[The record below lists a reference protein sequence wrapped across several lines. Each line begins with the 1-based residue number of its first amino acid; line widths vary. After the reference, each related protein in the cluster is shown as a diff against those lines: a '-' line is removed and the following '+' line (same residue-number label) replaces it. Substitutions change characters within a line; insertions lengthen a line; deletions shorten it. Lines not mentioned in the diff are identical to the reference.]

1 MQEMVLLQSHHD
13 DDGAFS
19 FKRLE
24 LIMQTA
30 RFPEMHRMPHDDKD
44 RRFKRSSAFLLS
56 QLIIGLT
63 STPLAHAQSS
73 TTCTGSSSGSCVD
86 LYNGTISAINAVGYQ
101 PQNLAG
107 LASTTNGAQVV
118 LQKFSGG
125 VLNGGTMAFSENSGT
140 PGESVAAATWVYNCP
155 TATSNATG
163 TIEMAVSVS
172 NSTTITSDSSVSN
185 SSSSFNQGE
194 NTVSLSYTSP
204 PSPYGTASASDVMSY
219 TWGSTYDTSSTTSS
233 SNTTTNS
240 AGATTTYPVSYNVP
254 PGYATT
260 VSLSVA
266 TNVYSGVNWSAPV
279 TLTSP
284 SNAALNNMQYT
295 EQFINP
301 FPPSATMAVNY
312 NGSSVNANIWYAPLT
327 ISCVTNGADSCVAG
341 SSRPLIDP
349 TGQYTYWPTQY
360 GTLGGWGITAPG
372 VLDQIYWEGAKSGS
386 GDTIGMNLVYSLSET
401 DGSYL
406 YGTENSNTSN
416 VVWNPKVTQ
425 GGFLALLEN
434 GNLAAYSST
443 GSLLWSTNAGKGVL
457 TPQTLVANPTPTV
470 SQLLP
475 SNNGQA
481 FIASGT
487 YSATSYS
494 SDAQAGTSGL
504 TPMTSQ
510 QISTYCSG
518 SSTSGTAPVSQ
529 NNTPNNTT
537 TAWMSP
543 EIDAG
548 YTLMNASFNT
558 QSQGA
563 YVLAQN
569 DDRNRR
575 DRRDERRIDQIEHSP
590 AGALNGVQNDPAARD
605 TAKTIKK
612 AVDGDSKR
620 KSLGKLKYIK
630 GPIVL
635 RKEQFYTANLPGF
648 KVMKVVVKS
657 DSMTNYSGFVPGN
670 SQLDSNT
677 FAGESRKVKLKVGN
691 HMKTEVKPRSSI

>member
-1 MQEMVLLQSHHD
+1 MQKERTSKMQLMQHD
-13 DDGAFS
+13 IKG
-19 FKRLE
+19 
-24 LIMQTA
+24 
-30 RFPEMHRMPHDDKD
+30 
-44 RRFKRSSAFLLS
+44 RRFKRSSAFLLG

-63 STPLAHAQSS
+63 CTPLAHAQSS

-101 PQNLAG
+101 PQSLAG

-118 LQKFSGG
+118 LQNFSGG
-125 VLNGGTMAFSENSGT
+125 ILDGGTMAFSQSSGT
-140 PGESVAAATWVYNCP
+140 PGESVAASTWVYNCP
-155 TATSNATG
+155 TAPSNATG
-163 TIEMAVSVS
+163 TIEMTVSVS

-233 SNTTTNS
+233 SNTSTNS
-240 AGATTTYPVSYNVP
+240 AGDATTYPVSYDVP

-260 VSLSVA
+260 LSLSVA

-295 EQFINP
+295 QQFTNP
-301 FPPSATMAVNY
+301 FPPNATMAVNY

-327 ISCVTNGADSCVAG
+327 LSCVTNGSGGCVTG

-360 GTLGGWGITAPG
+360 GTVGGWAITSPG
-372 VLDQIYWEGAKSGS
+372 VLDQIYWAGGYQGS
-386 GDTIGMNLVYSLSET
+386 GANIGLNLVYSLTET
-401 DGSYL
+401 DGSFL
-406 YGTENSNTSN
+406 YGSEYTNPSDIL
-416 VVWNPKVTQ
+416 WNPKVTQ

-434 GNLAAYSST
+434 GNLAAYNST
-443 GSLLWSTNAGKGVL
+443 GSLLWSSNVGKGVL
-457 TPQTLVANPTPTV
+457 TPQILVANPTPTV

-475 SNNGQA
+475 NNGQA
-481 FIASGT
+481 FTATGT

-494 SDAQAGTSGL
+494 STATIGPNDPI
-504 TPMTSQ
+504 PMTSQ

-529 NNTPNNTT
+529 NNMPNNTT
-537 TAWMSP
+537 TASMSP

-569 DDRNRR
+569 DDRDRR
-575 DRRDERRIDQIEHSP
+575 DRRDERRVDQIERSP
-590 AGALNGVQNDPAARD
+590 AGAVNGIQNAPVGRESAIN
-605 TAKTIKK
+605 IKK
-612 AVDGDSKR
+612 AEDGDSKR
-620 KSLGKLKYIK
+620 KSLGKLKHIK

-635 RKEQFYTANLPGF
+635 RKQQFYAANLPGF
-648 KVMKVVVKS
+648 KVVKVVVKS